1 MKHIAMFSGGI
12 GSWAAAHRARE
23 RNPGEVI
30 VLLFA
35 DTLIEDED
43 LYRFLIETAAQGAGV
58 DAAELAAEA
67 LRLPGLARMDDRKAA
82 LAALARRSME
92 RIPSLVWISEGRSPW
107 DVFRDTRF
115 IGNSRVDKC
124 SQLLKR
130 ELLDGWRDTH
140 LDPADTTV
148 YVGIDW
154 TEAHRFERL
163 KVRFRGRWHVEAP
176 MCEAPYQTK
185 RDMLLAAQALGI
197 RQPRLYAL
205 GFSHNNCGGFCIKAG
220 HAHFANLLR
229 TMPDRYAFHEQQE
242 EALRGSLGDVAIL
255 NDRSGGGPRRPISL
269 RAFRER
275 VESGGSYDLFDYGG
289 CGCFAGEDGTTRTG
303 SDDAA

>member
-1 MKHIAMFSGGI
+1 MTSAWAPAKHAAMFSGGI
-12 GSWAAAHRARE
+12 GSWAAAKRARE
-23 RNPGEVI
+23 RHPGEEH
-30 VLLFA
+30 LSLFA

-43 LYRFLIETAAQGAGV
+43 LYRFLIEATAQIAGV
-58 DAAELAAEA
+58 GAADLAAEA
-67 LRLPGLARMDDRKAA
+67 LRLPGLDRMDDRKVA
-82 LAALARRSME
+82 LADLARRSME
-92 RIPSLVWISEGRSPW
+92 RITGLVWISEGRTPW

-115 IGNSRVDKC
+115 LGNSRVDKC
-124 SQLLKR
+124 SQYLKR
-130 ELLDGWRDTH
+130 ELLDRWRAAN

-163 KVRFRGRWHVEAP
+163 KVRFGDRWRVEAP
-176 MCEAPYQTK
+176 MCEAPYRSK
-185 RDMLLAAQALGI
+185 LDMLRDAAALGI

-220 HAHFANLLR
+220 QAHFANLLR

-242 EALRGSLGDVAIL
+242 ESMRAVLGDVAIL
-255 NDRSGGGPRRPISL
+255 SDRSGGGPRRPVSL

-289 CGCFAGEDGTTRTG
+289 CGCFAGEEPT
-303 SDDAA
+303 A

>member
-1 MKHIAMFSGGI
+1 MKHAAMFSGGI
-12 GSWAAAHRARE
+12 GSWAAADRARQ
-23 RNPGEVI
+23 RNPGEQ
-30 VLLFA
+30 VLSLFA

-43 LYRFLIETAAQGAGV
+43 LYRFLIEASAQVAGV
-58 DAAELAAEA
+58 GAAGLAADA
-67 LRLPGLARMDDRKAA
+67 LRLPGLREMDARKVA
-82 LAALARRSME
+82 LADLATRSME
-92 RIPSLVWISEGRSPW
+92 RIPGLVWISEGRTPW

-115 IGNSRVDKC
+115 LGNSRVDKC

-130 ELLDGWRDTH
+130 QLLDRWRDAN

-163 KVRFRGRWHVEAP
+163 KVRFGARWRVEAP

-185 RDMLLAAQALGI
+185 RDMLKAAAALGI

-229 TMPDRYAFHEQQE
+229 TMPDRYAFHEEQE
-242 EALRGSLGDVAIL
+242 EALRATLGDVAIL
-255 NDRSGGGPRRPISL
+255 NDRSGGGPRRPVPL
-269 RAFRER
+269 RVFRER

-289 CGCFAGEDGTTRTG
+289 CGCFSGEE
-303 SDDAA
+303 A